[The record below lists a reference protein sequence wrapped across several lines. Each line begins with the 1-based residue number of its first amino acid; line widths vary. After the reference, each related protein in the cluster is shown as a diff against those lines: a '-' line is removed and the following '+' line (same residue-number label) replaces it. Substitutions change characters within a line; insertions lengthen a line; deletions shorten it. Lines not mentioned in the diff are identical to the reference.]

1 MNVIARG
8 DDNYNEVAD
17 GIANALYALA
27 GNDETTAAK
36 ISKAAMTT
44 ASQASW
50 SNFIDYY
57 DDAFAVA
64 IENGQKRNK

>member
-1 MNVIARG
+1 
-8 DDNYNEVAD
+8 
-17 GIANALYALA
+17 
-27 GNDETTAAK
+27 
-36 ISKAAMTT
+36 MTT